1 MQGYKRDAAVF
12 EKAPR
17 GVSGGFCVCYNGAGG
32 YNMSKAETS
41 KDAKGYAVKLD
52 TEQKITLSG
61 YAPDDSGGK
70 GVSKDASEA
79 ALADLGKEL
88 SSLQEWMYAAQTH
101 SVLIVLQGLDTS
113 GKDGTISHVMAA
125 MNPQGCAVASFKVPT
140 PDEAGHD
147 FLWRIHKQT
156 PPKGM
161 MTIFNRSHYEDVL
174 VTRVHKLVP
183 GDVVQTRYSQI
194 RDFEKLLTDENTIVL
209 KFFLHLSKDE
219 QKSRLLAREQDPEKA
234 WKLSAADWK
243 ERGFWDDYA
252 KAYEDALGATAAPHA
267 PWYVVPAD
275 HKWFR
280 NLAVATVLVETLR
293 PYKAGWQKSL
303 EALGEQ
309 RKAELAA
316 MRKDQ

>member
-1 MQGYKRDAAVF
+1 
-12 EKAPR
+12 
-17 GVSGGFCVCYNGAGG
+17 
-32 YNMSKAETS
+32 MSKAEAS
-41 KDAKGYAVKLD
+41 KAAKSYAVKLD
-52 TEQKITLSG
+52 SRQKINLG
-61 YAPDDSGGK
+61 DYASDNSGGK
-70 GVSKDASEA
+70 KTDKDDSADT
-79 ALADLGKEL
+79 LADLGQEL
-88 SSLQEWMYAAQTH
+88 SALQEWMYAAQTH

-113 GKDGTISHVMAA
+113 GKDGTISHVMSA

-140 PDEAGHD
+140 PDEAAHD

-174 VTRVHKLVP
+174 VTRVHKLVS
-183 GDVVQTRYSQI
+183 DEVVQTRYGQI

-219 QKSRLLAREQDPEKA
+219 QKERLLEREQDPEKA
-234 WKLSAADWK
+234 WKLSAGDWK
-243 ERGFWDDYA
+243 ERGFWDDYTQ
-252 KAYEDALGATAAPHA
+252 AYEDALGATAASHA

-293 PYKAGWQKSL
+293 PYKAGWQKTL
-303 EALGEQ
+303 EAIGEQ

-316 MRKDQ
+316 MRQGQDAAK

>member
-1 MQGYKRDAAVF
+1 M
-12 EKAPR
+12 
-17 GVSGGFCVCYNGAGG
+17 
-32 YNMSKAETS
+32 S

-52 TEQKITLSG
+52 KQQKINLSD

-70 GVSKDASEA
+70 GLSKDGS
-79 ALADLGKEL
+79 ADIVAKLGAEL

-113 GKDGTISHVMAA
+113 GKDGTISHVMSS
-125 MNPQGCAVASFKVPT
+125 MNPQGCDVASFKVPT
-140 PDEAGHD
+140 PDEAAHD

-174 VTRVHKLVP
+174 VTRVHKLVSD
-183 GDVVQTRYSQI
+183 DVVKERYGQI
-194 RDFEKLLTDENTIVL
+194 RNFEELLTDENTIVL

-219 QKSRLLAREQDPEKA
+219 QKARLLAREQDPEKA

-243 ERGFWDDYA
+243 ERGFWDDYI
-252 KAYEDALGATAAPHA
+252 KAYEDALGATAAPNA

-280 NLAVATVLVETLR
+280 NLAIATTLVETLR
-293 PYKAGWQKSL
+293 PYKAGWQKTL
-303 EALGEQ
+303 QAIGEQ

-316 MRKDQ
+316 MRQGQ

>member
-1 MQGYKRDAAVF
+1 
-12 EKAPR
+12 
-17 GVSGGFCVCYNGAGG
+17 
-32 YNMSKAETS
+32 MSKT
-41 KDAKGYAVKLD
+41 DKGYAAKLD
-52 TEQKITLSG
+52 KQQKINLSD

-70 GVSKDASEA
+70 GLSKDASVDL
-79 ALADLGKEL
+79 LAKLSAEL
-88 SSLQEWMYAAQTH
+88 CSLQEWMYAAQTH

-113 GKDGTISHVMAA
+113 GKDGTIAHVMSS

-140 PDEAGHD
+140 PDEAAHD

-156 PPKGM
+156 PGKGM

-174 VTRVHKLVP
+174 VTRVHKLVTE
-183 GDVVQTRYSQI
+183 DVVKARYGLI
-194 RDFEKLLTDENTIVL
+194 RDFESLLAGDNTIVL

-219 QKSRLLAREQDPEKA
+219 QKARLLAREQDPEKA

-243 ERGFWDDYA
+243 ERGFWGDYIQ
-252 KAYEDALGATAAPHA
+252 AYEDALGATAAPDA
-267 PWYVVPAD
+267 PWYIVPSD

-280 NLAVATVLVETLR
+280 NLAIATALVETLR

-303 EALGEQ
+303 QAIGEQ

-316 MRKDQ
+316 MRQGGQPAPNGTE